1 MYRLCKAFDTETG
14 VGKSCYVRECWFV
27 CLGLELGFLAQH
39 LHVQGL
45 RPAIYFRF
53 GVQEGFKQTFVSVLV
68 TTGLH
73 VLVLSMVETA
83 CQLASSKPV
92 TPTV

>member
-1 MYRLCKAFDTETG
+1 MYRLCKAFDTEIG

-27 CLGLELGFLAQH
+27 CLGLELGFLAQD

-53 GVQEGFKQTFVSVLV
+53 GVQEGFVSVLV
-68 TTGLH
+68 TSGLH
-73 VLVLSMVETA
+73 VLVLSMVETE
-83 CQLASSKPV
+83 CQLASIKSV